1 MKLYL
6 KSIWQKSFAAFVLPI
21 FFGASIFAQTAK
33 PKAIEMEASSLSST
47 ERELTKNISLE
58 SIKSYT
64 IELAADE
71 MEGRGTMQPGGD
83 RAAKWIAEKFR
94 NLGLKPLGDNGSYL
108 QSIKFKET
116 VLTPETKF
124 EVNGEKFKLGKDYA
138 FIPLPFE
145 KTDGYV
151 IASTVFAGYGMQSSD
166 ARLNSDMA
174 SKIRGKIVILI
185 DGPPAN
191 ISKEQWDKS
200 NRKTAILQSLII
212 GGAKAIVIVG
222 NGRKDDKTETY
233 IDYLGRRQISLA
245 SETAASSSFP
255 VPPLI
260 MISRALA
267 AKLFTESEIGF
278 KEAQMKA
285 ENKDF
290 KVIKLNKQVRI
301 TAKYQINFGTSSNVV
316 GYIEGVDSRL
326 KAEAV
331 LFSAHYDAYGVDN
344 GQIFNGAA
352 DNALGTS
359 KMLAVAEAYSKMNP
373 KPKRSMIFLAVTG
386 EEYGLYGSK
395 HWADNP
401 TWDLAKVVAN
411 LNLDGIG
418 TVIYGPVKNMIG
430 FGAEH
435 STLGIMLEDVA
446 KSYGIKII
454 PDPQPEEKLFTRS
467 DHYSFVQ
474 KGIPALM
481 LMGLPEGTAKEI
493 VKKIKDWAKVYYHQ
507 PADDVMEN
515 WHWEGAKTVAD
526 MTGILGLRI
535 SNLTKAPEWFPTS
548 EYSKIDRNKQK
559 GSPVKN

>member
-1 MKLYL
+1 MR
-6 KSIWQKSFAAFVLPI
+6 QKSFAAFALPI

-33 PKAIEMEASSLSST
+33 PKAVEMETSSLSST
-47 ERELTKNISLE
+47 ERELTKNISLV
-58 SIKSYT
+58 SIKNHT
-64 IELAADE
+64 TALAADE

-83 RAAKWIAEKFR
+83 RAAKWIAEKFKD
-94 NLGLKPLGDNGSYL
+94 LGLKPLGDNGSYL

-116 VLTPETKF
+116 VLTPKTKF

-138 FIPLPFE
+138 FVPLPFE
-145 KTDGYV
+145 KKDGNV
-151 IASTVFAGYGMQSSD
+151 IAETIFVGYGMQASD
-166 ARLNSDMA
+166 ARLNSDVT

-185 DGPPAN
+185 DGPPAS

-200 NRKTAILQSLII
+200 NRKAAILQSLII

-222 NGRKDDKTETY
+222 SGRKDDKTETY
-233 IDYLGRRQISLA
+233 IDYLGRRQISPA
-245 SETAASSSFP
+245 SETAASSPFP

-267 AKLFTESEIGF
+267 AKLFTGSEIGL

-285 ENKDF
+285 ENKNF
-290 KVIKLNKQVRI
+290 KAIKLNKQVRI
-301 TAKYQINFGTSSNVV
+301 TAKYQINFGTSSNVA
-316 GYIEGVDSRL
+316 GYIEGDDPRL

-359 KMLAVAEAYSKMNP
+359 EMLAIAEAYSKMNP

-395 HWADNP
+395 HWVNNP

-411 LNLDGIG
+411 LNLDGVG
-418 TVIYGPVKNMIG
+418 TEIYGPVKNMVG

-454 PDPQPEEKLFTRS
+454 PDPQPEEKIFTRS

-481 LMGLPEGTAKEI
+481 LMGGPEGTAEEI
-493 VKKIKDWAKVYYHQ
+493 VKKVKDWQKVYYHQ

-526 MTGILGLRI
+526 IMGILGLRI
-535 SNLTKAPEWFPTS
+535 SNQTKAPEWFPTS
-548 EYSKIDRNKQK
+548 KYSKIDRNK
-559 GSPVKN
+559 